1 MLYYVSDLLLT
12 KGGFLL
18 ISNIDK
24 ITQNFLYLLKKK
36 DIKTYQHSKAVERY
50 AMFFSKY
57 LQLTQEEQIIAC
69 YAGGLH
75 DIGKLFIPD
84 SILKKPSS
92 LTDEEFSIMKKHPAL
107 GYQIFCQYCYN
118 LDNKFIKLIGESI
131 LHHHEHFNEG
141 GYPDGISISS
151 LSTITSIISIC
162 DVYGALVSNRCYK
175 SAYSQEE
182 ALEIMNREKGKQFE
196 PELLDEFF
204 DFIQKDKVLI
214 QEVTIL

>member
-1 MLYYVSDLLLT
+1 MLLT

-24 ITQNFLYLLKKK
+24 MTQNLLHLIKKK
-36 DIKTYQHSKAVERY
+36 DIKTYQHSIAVERY
-50 AMFFSKY
+50 AMLFSKY
-57 LQLTQEEQIIAC
+57 LQLTKEEQIIAC

-84 SILKKPSS
+84 SILKKTSS
-92 LTDEEFSIMKKHPAL
+92 LTTNEFNIMKKHTVL
-107 GYQIFCQYCYN
+107 GYQIFCQYWHDS
-118 LDNKFIKLIGESI
+118 DNKFIKLIGESI
-131 LHHHEHFNEG
+131 LHHHERFNG
-141 GYPDGISISS
+141 SGYPDGISISS

-182 ALEIMNREKGKQFE
+182 ALEIMDREKGKQFE

-204 DFIQKDKVLI
+204 DFIQKENVLI
-214 QEVTIL
+214 